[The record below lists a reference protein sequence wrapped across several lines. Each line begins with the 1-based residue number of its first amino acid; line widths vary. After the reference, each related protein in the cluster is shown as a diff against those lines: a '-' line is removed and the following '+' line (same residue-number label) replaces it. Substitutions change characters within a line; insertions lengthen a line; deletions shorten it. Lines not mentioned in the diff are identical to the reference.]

1 MHLPEQLIENFSNFF
16 EYFNISSPHT
26 SILEEQNVKLFIDK
40 SEEFF
45 KLKDIFDKE
54 GEKVFRRFENFH
66 IALAG
71 LDKLSRKVENPRG
84 SIRSI
89 RRVSFFHGLQNTF
102 LIFNLSQK
110 LLPTM
115 RMMVMMTRMK
125 RQWRRSMNLQG
136 RRFKTIKTTRA

>member
-1 MHLPEQLIENFSNFF
+1 MHLPVQFIENFSNFF
-16 EYFNISSPHT
+16 EYINISSPHT

-54 GEKVFRRFENFH
+54 GEKVFRKFENFH

-89 RRVSFFHGLQNTF
+89 RKVSFSKGFKILF
-102 LIFNLSQK
+102 LLS
-110 LLPTM
+110 
-115 RMMVMMTRMK
+115 
-125 RQWRRSMNLQG
+125 
-136 RRFKTIKTTRA
+136 I